1 MLIGRVHEHEL
12 LERKYQS
19 DKSEFVAL
27 YGRRRV
33 GKTFLVRSVFKQRFT
48 FQLTGLSGANLKTQ
62 LQNFNYA
69 VQEQHPLIQLEP
81 FSSWMEAFQVL
92 KKIIEKSRQKKKVI
106 FMDEL
111 PWLDTQHSGFIQ
123 ALEHFWN
130 SWASARKDVL
140 LVVCGSAASWMIHK
154 LINNKGGLHNR
165 ITLRIRVEPFTL
177 KECASFMKYKKVQLD
192 HYQLIQL
199 YMVLGGIPFYWDE
212 VQKGMSTAQNIN
224 RLCLMPEG
232 LLSNEFSN
240 LFKSLFNRTERH
252 EAIVEALAKKNMGL
266 SREELIAHT
275 GIANGGNFTRLLQ
288 ELEESGFIRKYIPFG
303 KKNRD
308 SLFQLCDFYSLFYM
322 KFLQL
327 HKRTTERD
335 WMKMIDNPAYRA
347 WSGYAFEQVCLM
359 HSKEIKKA
367 LGISGVET
375 SEFSWRSSL
384 DSNGAQIDL
393 LIDRRDGVINLCEM
407 KFAMHPFTIDKKYA
421 AELRNKLG
429 VFKHETNT
437 RKALFLT
444 MITTFG
450 TKKNLYSDDIQNELD
465 MRIFFR

>member
-1 MLIGRVHEHEL
+1 MLIGRGHEHEL

-81 FSSWMEAFQVL
+81 LSSWMEAFQVL

-111 PWLDTQHSGFIQ
+111 PWLDTQNSGFIQ

-177 KECASFMKYKKVQLD
+177 KECASFMKYKKIQLD

-212 VQKGMSTAQNIN
+212 IQKGMSAAQNIN
-224 RLCLMPEG
+224 RLCFMPEG

-240 LFKSLFNRTERH
+240 LFKSLFNRAERH
-252 EAIVEALAKKNMGL
+252 EAIVEALAKKSMGL
-266 SREELIAHT
+266 SREELITHT

-288 ELEESGFIRKYIPFG
+288 ELEESGFIRKYIPYG

-384 DSNGAQIDL
+384 DSSGAQIDL

-429 VFKHETNT
+429 VFKQETNT

-450 TKKNLYSDDIQNELD
+450 TKKNMYSDDIQNELD

>member
-1 MLIGRVHEHEL
+1 MLIGRVHEREL

-69 VQEQHPLIQLEP
+69 VQEQHPLMKLVSL
-81 FSSWMEAFQVL
+81 SSWMEAFQVL

-111 PWLDTQHSGFIQ
+111 PWLDTQNSGFIQ

-177 KECASFMKYKKVQLD
+177 KECAAFMKYKKIQLD

-212 VQKGMSTAQNIN
+212 VQKGMSAAQNIN
-224 RLCLMPEG
+224 RLCFMPDG

-240 LFKSLFNRTERH
+240 LFKALFNRAERH
-252 EAIVEALAKKNMGL
+252 EAIVEALAKKSKGL

-347 WSGYAFEQVCLM
+347 WSGYAFEQICLM

-429 VFKHETNT
+429 VFKKETNT
-437 RKALFLT
+437 SKALFLT

-450 TKKNLYSDDIQNELD
+450 TKKNIHSDDIQNELD
-465 MRIFFR
+465 MRIFFI

>member
-12 LERKYQS
+12 LEQKYHS
-19 DKSEFVAL
+19 GKSEFVAL

-33 GKTFLVRSVFKQRFT
+33 GKTYLIHAVFKHRFT
-48 FQLTGLSGANLKTQ
+48 FQLTGISEANLKTQ

-69 VQEQHPLIQLEP
+69 VQEQHPLLKLNP
-81 FSSWMEAFQVL
+81 LSSWMEAFQTL

-111 PWLDTQHSGFIQ
+111 PWLDTQNSGFIQ

-177 KECASFMKYKKVQLD
+177 KECASFMKYKKIQLD

-212 VQKGMSTAQNIN
+212 VQRGMSAAQNIN
-224 RLCLMPEG
+224 RLCFMSEG
-232 LLSNEFSN
+232 LLSNEFAN
-240 LFKSLFNRTERH
+240 LFKSLFNRAERH
-252 EAIVEALAKKNMGL
+252 EAIVEALAKKSKGL
-266 SREELIAHT
+266 SREELILHS
-275 GIANGGNFTRLLQ
+275 GLANGGNFTRLLQ
-288 ELEESGFIRKYIPFG
+288 ELEENGFIRKYTPFG

-322 KFLQL
+322 KFMQ
-327 HKRTTERD
+327 HTKRTFERD
-335 WMKMIDNPAYRA
+335 WMKLIDNPAYRA
-347 WSGYAFEQVCLM
+347 WSGYAFEQLCLM
-359 HSKEIKKA
+359 HSNDIKKA

-375 SEFSWRSSL
+375 SEFSWRSTL
-384 DSNGAQIDL
+384 DTTGAQIDL
-393 LIDRRDGVINLCEM
+393 VIDRRDGVINVCEM
-407 KFAMHPFTIDKKYA
+407 KFAMHPFTINKKYA
-421 AELRNKLG
+421 NELRNKLG
-429 VFKHETNT
+429 VFKQETAT

-450 TKKNLYSDDIQNELD
+450 TKKNMYSEEIQNDLS
-465 MRIFFR
+465 MRIFF